1 MAAEN
6 FKHRLKFQRRADLV
20 DDFGNSSSDFADQF
34 EEPAELILP
43 RFGNE
48 AVVASRLAGQ
58 QPIIIR
64 VRLNARTAQIRAD
77 WRAVDA
83 RNPALVYALT
93 APPIDRDQTR
103 RWLELPA
110 THGAA
115 A

>member
-1 MAAEN
+1 MPAEK
-6 FKHRLKFQRRADLV
+6 FKHQLKFQRRADLV
-20 DDFGNSSSDFADQF
+20 DDYGNSSSDFADVF
-34 EEPAELILP
+34 TEPAELILP

-48 AVVASRLAGQ
+48 AVVGARLAGQ

-83 RNPALVYALT
+83 RNSALVYALT

-110 THGAA
+110 VHGAA

>member
-1 MAAEN
+1 MPAE
-6 FKHRLKFQRRADLV
+6 KLQHRLTFQRRADLV
-20 DDFGNSSSDFADQF
+20 DDFGNSSSDFVGQF
-34 EEPAELILP
+34 TEPAELVIP
-43 RFGNE
+43 RAGSE
-48 AVVASRLAGQ
+48 AVVGARLTGQ

-64 VRLNARTAQIRAD
+64 VRLNSRTSQIRAD

-93 APPIDRDQTR
+93 APPVDREQTR